1 MGEMKMDKAKIT
13 VIGAGTMGAGIA
25 QRASQSG
32 LAVSMVDMKDE
43 FLEKGFASIE
53 KTLKKGI
60 ELGKVTDKQSKRI
73 IENIQGTTNLELA
86 VIDTNLVIEAIFE
99 DMDVKKDLFWKLDGL
114 CDEDVIFASNTSS
127 LSITELA
134 KSTKR
139 QEKFA
144 GLHFFYPAAI
154 NRLVEVIA
162 GEKTSQ
168 ETMDLLRDI
177 SRGLGKIPIKVKD
190 APGFAVNRFFVPWLN
205 EACRM
210 LEDGTANIPTIDKA
224 AKEAFGIGMGPFE
237 LMNVTGIP
245 IAYHSQDSLHKGLG
259 EFYKPSEKLK
269 AQFESGEGWD
279 LNGDV
284 DEKANESVRERF
296 YGVVFGVACQ
306 LVEKGVA
313 SKEDTDR
320 GATVGLRWISGPFNM
335 MNEVGIQKAFD
346 MVNTLAEKSKGTF
359 KVPDLLRKQAESKN
373 PWDLRT
379 VRLSKE
385 NKIALITMDR
395 PEALNALNSKVLS
408 DLKEV
413 IKQVQK
419 DDGVAAVIITGEGR
433 GFVAGADIRE
443 MLEKNPLEAREF
455 TQLGQAV
462 FRDIENMNK
471 PVIAAVNGVALGGGC
486 ELALAC
492 DIILASENAR
502 LGFPEV
508 GLGIHPGFGGTQR
521 LPRLIGKARA
531 KEMIFTADILNAEE
545 AERIGLVNKV
555 VPLDKLLEEARGTA
569 KKIARQAP
577 FAIRLAKSA
586 INKGC
591 EMDLDT
597 GLAYEVECAS
607 MAFSTKDSK
616 EGMKAFTER
625 RKPKFEG
632 K

>member
-1 MGEMKMDKAKIT
+1 MDKAKIT

-25 QRASQSG
+25 QRASQVG
-32 LAVSMVDMKDE
+32 LAVSLMDVKDE
-43 FLEKGFASIE
+43 FLKKGFASIE

-60 ELGKVTDKQSKRI
+60 ELGKVTEEQSKRI
-73 IENIQGTTNLELA
+73 IENIQGSTNLELA
-86 VIDTNLVIEAIFE
+86 VRDTGLVIEAIFE
-99 DMDVKKDLFWKLDGL
+99 DMDVKKDLFWKLDSL
-114 CDEDVIFASNTSS
+114 CDESVTFTSNTSS

-134 KSTKR
+134 KATKR

-144 GLHFFYPAAI
+144 GLHFFYPSAI

-168 ETMDLLRDI
+168 KTMDLLMDI
-177 SRGLGKIPIKVKD
+177 SRGLGKIPIRVKD
-190 APGFAVNRFFVPWLN
+190 APGFAVNRFFVPYLN

-210 LEDGTANIPTIDKA
+210 LEDKTANISTIDKV

-237 LMNVTGIP
+237 LMNATGVP
-245 IAYHSQDSLHKGLG
+245 IAYHSQESLHKGLG
-259 EFYKPSEKLK
+259 EFYIPSEKLK
-269 AQFESGEGWD
+269 AQFQSGETWD
-279 LNGDV
+279 MKG
-284 DEKANESVRERF
+284 EINEGAMEAARERF
-296 YGVVFGVACQ
+296 LGMVFGIASQ
-306 LVEKGVA
+306 LVEEGVA
-313 SKEDTDR
+313 SMEDTDR
-320 GATVGLRWISGPFNM
+320 GATIGLRWAFGPFAM
-335 MNEVGIQKAFD
+335 MNQVGIQKAYE
-346 MVNTLAEKSKGTF
+346 MVSALAEKSKGTF
-359 KVPDLLRKQAESKN
+359 KVPEILKKQAVSKK
-373 PWDLRT
+373 PWGLRT

-385 NKIALITMDR
+385 DKIAIITMDR

-408 DLKEV
+408 DLSNV
-413 IKQVQK
+413 IKQVQE
-419 DDGVAAVIITGEGR
+419 DDRIAVVIITGEGR
-433 GFVAGADIRE
+433 AFVAGADIKE
-443 MLEKNPLEAREF
+443 MMDKNPIEAREF
-455 TQLGQAV
+455 TKLGQAV
-462 FRDIENMNK
+462 FKEIENMNK

-492 DIILASENAR
+492 DIILASEKAR

-531 KEMIFTADILNAEE
+531 KELIFTAKILNAKE

-555 VPLDKLLEEARGTA
+555 VPPDKLLKEARGTA
-569 KKIARQAP
+569 NKIARQAP
-577 FAIRLAKSA
+577 FAVQLAKSA

-591 EMDLDT
+591 EMGLDT
-597 GLAYEVECAS
+597 GLAYEVESVS

-616 EGMKAFTER
+616 EGMKAFMER